1 MPRAGPPARRREA
14 MTGRTDA
21 TLADGARRR
30 ASEVALYGLT
40 PPIERAILAA
50 VDAER
55 PNQIR
60 GLVRPLHPADVADL
74 LSRLDPDRRRVV
86 IEAIRGRFDP
96 EILPYLD
103 ESVREDV
110 FEALG
115 TRDVAAALAE
125 LDSDDAVDL
134 MTDLD
139 EEERRRLL
147 AAVPAAERV
156 VLEQGLTYPESSAG
170 RLMQREVVA
179 VPSHW
184 TVGQTI
190 DFMRTQEELPEI
202 FQELYVVSAGNHLDG
217 VIPLSRLLRSKRP
230 VRVADIMAGELHPVP
245 PTTDQEEVA
254 QMFRRYGLV
263 STPVVGDTGQ
273 LLGRITVDDVVD
285 VIDEE
290 AEEDLLK
297 LGGVSESDIT
307 SSLLE
312 TARSRFVWLLVNLV
326 TAFIAASVI
335 GLFEDTI
342 AQVVALAV
350 LAPIVASMGGNAGT
364 QSLTVAVR
372 ALAMREISRTNAMR
386 VIVKEVALGVIN
398 GAIFGLVVGLVA
410 WAWFGKPILGL
421 VIGMALVLNLMAAGL
436 AGMTIPLILERLGVD
451 PAVAS
456 GVFLTTVTDVVGFFS
471 FLGLATW
478 LIL

>member
-1 MPRAGPPARRREA
+1 
-14 MTGRTDA
+14 MTGPADA
-21 TLADGARRR
+21 TLADGSRRR
-30 ASEVALYGLT
+30 ASGMALYGLT
-40 PPIERAILAA
+40 PQVEQAILGA

-60 GLVRPLHPADVADL
+60 GLIRPLHPADVADL
-74 LSRLDPDRRRVV
+74 LSRLAPERRRTV

-103 ESVREDV
+103 EPVREAV
-110 FEALG
+110 FGALG

-139 EEERRRLL
+139 EDERRLL
-147 AAVPAAERV
+147 LEAVPPAERV
-156 VLEQGLTYPESSAG
+156 VLEQGLTFPDSSAG

-179 VPSHW
+179 IPSHW

-190 DFMRTQEELPEI
+190 DFMRTQEELPES
-202 FQELYVVSAGNHLDG
+202 FQELYVVAAGNHLEG

-230 VRVADIMAGELHPVP
+230 VRVADIMATELHPVP

-263 STPVVGDTGQ
+263 STPVVDESGQ

-290 AEEDLLK
+290 AEEDLLN
-297 LGGVSESDIT
+297 LGGVSESDIS

-312 TARSRFVWLLVNLV
+312 TARKRFVWLLVNLV
-326 TAFIAASVI
+326 TAGVAASVI

-342 AQVVALAV
+342 AQVVALAI
-350 LAPIVASMGGNAGT
+350 LAPVVASMGGNAGT

-372 ALAMREISRTNAMR
+372 ALAMREIGRTNALR
-386 VIVKEVALGVIN
+386 VILKEVALGVIN
-398 GAIFGLVVGLVA
+398 GAVFGLVVGLVA
-410 WAWFGKPILGL
+410 WAWFGKPMLGV
-421 VIGMALVLNLMAAGL
+421 VIGLALVLNLMAAGL
-436 AGMTIPLILERLGVD
+436 AGMSIPLVLQRLGVD

-456 GVFLTTVTDVVGFFS
+456 GVFLTTVTDVVGFFT

>member
-1 MPRAGPPARRREA
+1 
-14 MTGRTDA
+14 MTGSADA
-21 TLADGARRR
+21 TQADGSRRR
-30 ASEVALYGLT
+30 ASGMALYGLT
-40 PPIERAILAA
+40 PQVETAILGA

-60 GLVRPLHPADVADL
+60 GLIRPLHPADVADL
-74 LSRLDPDRRRVV
+74 LSRLDPVRRRAV

-103 ESVREDV
+103 EPVREDV
-110 FEALG
+110 FEVLG

-139 EEERRRLL
+139 EDERRLLL

-156 VLEQGLTYPESSAG
+156 VLEQGLTFPDSSAG

-179 VPSHW
+179 IPSHW

-190 DFMRTQEELPEI
+190 DFMRTQEELPES
-202 FQELYVVSAGNHLDG
+202 FQEIYVVAAANHLEG

-230 VRVADIMAGELHPVP
+230 VRVADIMATDLHPVP
-245 PTTDQEEVA
+245 PTTDQEDVA

-263 STPVVGDTGQ
+263 SIPVVDESGQ

-290 AEEDLLK
+290 AEEDLLN
-297 LGGVSESDIT
+297 LGGVSESDIS

-312 TARSRFVWLLVNLV
+312 TARKRFVWLLVNLV
-326 TAFIAASVI
+326 TAGIAASVI

-342 AQVVALAV
+342 AQIVALAI
-350 LAPIVASMGGNAGT
+350 LAPVVASMGGNAGT

-372 ALAMREISRTNAMR
+372 ALAMREIGRTNALR
-386 VIVKEVALGVIN
+386 VILKEVALGIIN
-398 GAIFGLVVGLVA
+398 GAIFGLAVGLVA
-410 WAWFGKPILGL
+410 WAWFGKPMLGV
-421 VIGMALVLNLMAAGL
+421 VIGLALVLNLMAAGL
-436 AGMTIPLILERLGVD
+436 AGMSIPLILERLGVD

-456 GVFLTTVTDVVGFFS
+456 GVFLTTVTDVVGFFT

>member
-1 MPRAGPPARRREA
+1 
-14 MTGRTDA
+14 MTGPTDA

-30 ASEVALYGLT
+30 PSEVALYGLT
-40 PPIERAILAA
+40 PPVEQAILGAI
-50 VDAER
+50 DAGR

-74 LSRLDPDRRRVV
+74 LSRLDSEQRRTV

-96 EILPYLD
+96 EMLPYLD
-103 ESVREDV
+103 EAVREDV
-110 FEALG
+110 FEVLG

-125 LDSDDAVDL
+125 LDSDDAIDL

-139 EEERRRLL
+139 EDERKRLL
-147 AAVPAAERV
+147 EAVPPAERV
-156 VLEQGLTYPESSAG
+156 VLEQGLTFPESSAG
-170 RLMQREVVA
+170 RLMQREIVA
-179 VPSHW
+179 VPTHW

-190 DFMRTQEELPEI
+190 DFMRTEQELPDS
-202 FQELYVVSAGNHLDG
+202 FQEIYVVSAGNHLDG
-217 VIPLSRLLRSKRP
+217 VIPLAKLLRSKRP
-230 VRVADIMAGELHPVP
+230 VRVADIMSGEMHPVP

-263 STPVVGDTGQ
+263 STPVVDENGQ

-307 SSLLE
+307 STLLE
-312 TARSRFVWLLVNLV
+312 TARARFVWLLVNLV
-326 TAFIAASVI
+326 TAFVAAWVI
-335 GLFEDTI
+335 SMFEDTI

-372 ALAMREISRTNAMR
+372 ARALREISRTNAFR
-386 VIVKEVALGVIN
+386 VVVKEVALGVIN
-398 GAIFGLVVGLVA
+398 GVIFGVMVGLVS
-410 WAWFGKPILGL
+410 WFWFGKPILGV
-421 VIGMALVLNLMAAGL
+421 VIGLALIVNLMAAGL
-436 AGMTIPLILERLGVD
+436 AGMTIPLILQRLGVD

-456 GVFLTTVTDVVGFFS
+456 GVFLTTVTDVVGFFT

>member
-1 MPRAGPPARRREA
+1 
-14 MTGRTDA
+14 MTGSADA
-21 TLADGARRR
+21 TQADGSRRR
-30 ASEVALYGLT
+30 ASGMALYGLT
-40 PPIERAILAA
+40 PQVETAILGA

-60 GLVRPLHPADVADL
+60 GLIRPLHPADVADL
-74 LSRLDPDRRRVV
+74 LSRLDPVRRRAV
-86 IEAIRGRFDP
+86 IEATRGRFDP

-103 ESVREDV
+103 DPVREDV
-110 FEALG
+110 FEVLG

-139 EEERRRLL
+139 EDERRLLL

-156 VLEQGLTYPESSAG
+156 VLEQGLTFPESSAG

-179 VPSHW
+179 IPSHW

-190 DFMRTQEELPEI
+190 DFMRTQEELPES
-202 FQELYVVSAGNHLDG
+202 FQEIYVVAAGNHLEG

-230 VRVADIMAGELHPVP
+230 VRVADIMATDLHPVP
-245 PTTDQEEVA
+245 PTADQEDVA

-263 STPVVGDTGQ
+263 STPVVDESGQ

-290 AEEDLLK
+290 AEEDLLN
-297 LGGVSESDIT
+297 LGGVSESDIS

-312 TARSRFVWLLVNLV
+312 TARKRFVWLLVNLV
-326 TAFIAASVI
+326 TAGIAASVI

-342 AQVVALAV
+342 AQVVALAI
-350 LAPIVASMGGNAGT
+350 LAPVVASMGGNAGT

-372 ALAMREISRTNAMR
+372 ALAMREIGRTNALR
-386 VIVKEVALGVIN
+386 VILKEVALGIIN

-410 WAWFGKPILGL
+410 WAWFGKPMLGV
-421 VIGMALVLNLMAAGL
+421 VIGLALVLNLMAAGL
-436 AGMTIPLILERLGVD
+436 AGMSIPLILERLGVD

-456 GVFLTTVTDVVGFFS
+456 GVFLTTVTDVVGFFT

>member
-1 MPRAGPPARRREA
+1 

>member
-1 MPRAGPPARRREA
+1 MAG
-14 MTGRTDA
+14 D
-21 TLADGARRR
+21 L
-30 ASEVALYGLT
+30 ALYGLT
-40 PPIERAILAA
+40 PTVESAIVSAI
-50 VDAER
+50 DAER

-60 GLVRPLHPADVADL
+60 GLIRPLHPADVADL
-74 LSRLDPDRRRVV
+74 LCRLDPDRRSLV

-103 ESVREDV
+103 DPVREHV
-110 FEALG
+110 FEVLG

-139 EEERRRLL
+139 EDERRRLL
-147 AAVPAAERV
+147 EAVPAADRV
-156 VLEQGLTYPESSAG
+156 VLEHGLTYPEFSAG
-170 RLMQREVVA
+170 RLMQREIVA

-190 DFMRTQEELPEI
+190 DFMRTDGELPESFHEI
-202 FQELYVVSAGNHLDG
+202 YVVGSANRLDG
-217 VIPLSRLLRSKRP
+217 AIPLWRLLRSKRP
-230 VRVADIMAGELHPVP
+230 VRVTDIMATDLHSLP

-263 STPVVGDTGQ
+263 SAPVVDGAGQ
-273 LLGRITVDDVVD
+273 LLGVVTVDDVVD

-290 AEEDLLK
+290 AEDDLLRM
-297 LGGVSESDIT
+297 GGVAASDI
-307 SSLLE
+307 SSGLVE
-312 TARSRFVWLLVNLV
+312 TARARFVWLLVNLV
-326 TAFIAASVI
+326 TAFVSASVI
-335 GLFEDTI
+335 GLFSDTI
-342 AQVVALAV
+342 EQIVALAV

-372 ALAMREISRTNAMR
+372 ALAMREISRTNALR
-386 VIVKEVALGVIN
+386 VILKEVALGIVN
-398 GAIFGLVVGLVA
+398 GLVFGGIVGLVA
-410 WAWFGKPILGL
+410 WAWFGKPMLGV
-421 VIGMALVLNLMAAGL
+421 VIGLALLTNLIAAGF
-436 AGMTIPLILERLGVD
+436 AGMAIPQVLQRFGVD
-451 PAVAS
+451 PAVSS
-456 GVFLTTVTDVVGFFS
+456 GVFLTTVTDVVGFFT

>member
-1 MPRAGPPARRREA
+1 M
-14 MTGRTDA
+14 
-21 TLADGARRR
+21 
-30 ASEVALYGLT
+30 
-40 PPIERAILAA
+40 
-50 VDAER
+50 
-55 PNQIR
+55 
-60 GLVRPLHPADVADL
+60 
-74 LSRLDPDRRRVV
+74 
-86 IEAIRGRFDP
+86 IEAIHARFDP

-103 ESVREDV
+103 EAVREDV
-110 FEALG
+110 FDVMGA
-115 TRDVAAALAE
+115 RDVAAALAE
-125 LDSDDAVDL
+125 LDSDDAVDFV
-134 MTDLD
+134 TDLD
-139 EEERRRLL
+139 EEERRHLL
-147 AAVPAAERV
+147 EAVPAADRV

-179 VPSHW
+179 VPTHW

-190 DFMRTQEELPEI
+190 DFMRTDQELPES
-202 FQELYVVSAGNHLDG
+202 FQEIYVVSAGNHLDG
-217 VIPLSRLLRSKRP
+217 VIQLAKLLRSKRP
-230 VRVADIMAGELHPVP
+230 VRVADIMSAEMRPVP

-263 STPVVGDTGQ
+263 STPVVDENGQ

-297 LGGVSESDIT
+297 LGGVSESDI
-307 SSLLE
+307 SSTLLE
-312 TARSRFVWLLVNLV
+312 TARARFVWLLVNLV
-326 TAFIAASVI
+326 TAFVAASVI
-335 GLFEDTI
+335 ALFADTI

-372 ALAMREISRTNAMR
+372 AIAMREISRTNAFR
-386 VIVKEVALGVIN
+386 VVIKEVALGVIN
-398 GAIFGLVVGLVA
+398 GAIFGVIVGLVA
-410 WAWFGKPILGL
+410 WAWFGKPMIGV
-421 VIGMALVLNLMAAGL
+421 VIGLALILNLMAAGL
-436 AGMTIPLILERLGVD
+436 AGMTIPLILQRLGVD

-456 GVFLTTVTDVVGFFS
+456 GVFLTTVTDVVGFFT

>member
-1 MPRAGPPARRREA
+1 
-14 MTGRTDA
+14 MTGPTDA
-21 TLADGARRR
+21 PLADGARRR
-30 ASEVALYGLT
+30 PAGVALYGLT
-40 PPIERAILAA
+40 PPVEQAILDA
-50 VDAER
+50 VDAGR

-60 GLVRPLHPADVADL
+60 GLIRPLHPADVADL
-74 LSRLDPDRRRVV
+74 LSRLDTDRRRAV
-86 IEAIRGRFDP
+86 IEAIRARFDP

-103 ESVREDV
+103 EAVREDV
-110 FEALG
+110 FEVLG

-125 LDSDDAVDL
+125 LDSDDAIDL

-147 AAVPAAERV
+147 EAVPAAERV
-156 VLEQGLTYPESSAG
+156 VLEQGLTYPEDSAG

-190 DFMRTQEELPEI
+190 DFMRTEAEMPEN
-202 FQELYVVSAGNHLDG
+202 FQEIYVVSSGNRLDG
-217 VIPLSRLLRSKRP
+217 MIPLAKLLRSKRP
-230 VRVADIMAGELHPVP
+230 VRVADIMIAEMHPVP
-245 PTTDQEEVA
+245 PTTDQEDVA

-263 STPVVGDTGQ
+263 STPVVDDAGQ

-290 AEEDLLK
+290 AEEDLLN
-297 LGGVSESDIT
+297 LGGVSESDIS

-312 TARSRFVWLLVNLV
+312 TARKRFVWLLVNLV
-326 TAFIAASVI
+326 TAGIAASVI

-342 AQVVALAV
+342 AQVVALAI
-350 LAPIVASMGGNAGT
+350 LAPVVASMGGNAGT

-372 ALAMREISRTNAMR
+372 ALAMREIGRTNALR
-386 VIVKEVALGVIN
+386 VILKEVALGIIN

-410 WAWFGKPILGL
+410 WAWFGKPMLGV
-421 VIGMALVLNLMAAGL
+421 VIGLALVLNLMAAGL
-436 AGMTIPLILERLGVD
+436 AGMSIPLILERLGVD

-456 GVFLTTVTDVVGFFS
+456 GVFLTTVTDVVGFFT

>member
-1 MPRAGPPARRREA
+1 
-14 MTGRTDA
+14 MTGPTDA

-30 ASEVALYGLT
+30 PSEVALYGLT
-40 PPIERAILAA
+40 PAIEQAILDA

-55 PNQIR
+55 PNQVR

-74 LSRLDPDRRRVV
+74 LSRLDAARRKAV
-86 IEAIRGRFDP
+86 IEAIRARFDP

-103 ESVREDV
+103 ETVREDV
-110 FEALG
+110 YEVMG
-115 TRDVAAALAE
+115 TRDFAAALAE

-139 EEERRRLL
+139 EEDRRRLL
-147 AAVPAAERV
+147 EAVPAAERV
-156 VLEQGLTYPESSAG
+156 VLEQGLTSPEYSAG

-179 VPSHW
+179 VPRHW

-190 DFMRTQEELPEI
+190 DFMRTEAELPEN
-202 FQELYVVSAGNHLDG
+202 FQEIYVVSAGNHLDG
-217 VIPLSRLLRSKRP
+217 VVLLPRLLRSKRP
-230 VRVADIMAGELHPVP
+230 IRVTDIMTTEPRSVP

-263 STPVVGDTGQ
+263 STPVIDAEGR
-273 LLGRITVDDVVD
+273 LLGRITVDDIVD

-290 AEEDLLK
+290 AEDDLLK
-297 LGGVSESDIT
+297 MGGVSEADIA
-307 SSLLE
+307 SGLLK
-312 TARSRFVWLLVNLV
+312 TARLRITWLSFNLITGLV
-326 TAFIAASVI
+326 TATVI
-335 GLFEDTI
+335 GLFEGSI
-342 AQVVALAV
+342 AQVVALAI

-364 QSLTVAVR
+364 QTLTVTVR
-372 ALAMREISRTNAMR
+372 ALAMREINRTNALR
-386 VIVKEVALGVIN
+386 VVSKEMALGVIN
-398 GAIFGLVVGLVA
+398 GIVLGSIVGLVA
-410 WAWFGKPILGL
+410 WAWFGRPELGA
-421 VIGMALVLNLMAAGL
+421 VIGLAIVANLVVAGFV
-436 AGMTIPLILERLGVD
+436 GMCIPLTLQRLGID

-456 GVFLTTVTDVVGFFS
+456 GVFLTAVTDSIGFFA

>member
-1 MPRAGPPARRREA
+1 
-14 MTGRTDA
+14 MTGSADA
-21 TLADGARRR
+21 TQADGSRRR
-30 ASEVALYGLT
+30 ASGMALYGLT
-40 PPIERAILAA
+40 PQVETAILGA

-60 GLVRPLHPADVADL
+60 GLIRPLHPADVADL
-74 LSRLDPDRRRVV
+74 LSRLDPVRRRAV
-86 IEAIRGRFDP
+86 IEATRGRFDP

-103 ESVREDV
+103 DPVREDV
-110 FEALG
+110 FEVLG

-139 EEERRRLL
+139 EDERRLLL

-156 VLEQGLTYPESSAG
+156 VLEQGLTFPESSAG

-179 VPSHW
+179 IPSHW

-190 DFMRTQEELPEI
+190 DFMRTQEELPES
-202 FQELYVVSAGNHLDG
+202 FQEIYVVAAGNHLEG

-230 VRVADIMAGELHPVP
+230 VRVADIMATDLHPVP
-245 PTTDQEEVA
+245 PTTDQEDVA

-263 STPVVGDTGQ
+263 STPVVDESGQ

-290 AEEDLLK
+290 AEEDLLN
-297 LGGVSESDIT
+297 LGGVSESDIS

-312 TARSRFVWLLVNLV
+312 TARKRFVWLLVNLV
-326 TAFIAASVI
+326 TAGIAASVI

-342 AQVVALAV
+342 AQVVALAI
-350 LAPIVASMGGNAGT
+350 LAPVVASMGGNAGT

-372 ALAMREISRTNAMR
+372 ALAMREIGRTNALR
-386 VIVKEVALGVIN
+386 VILKEVALGIIN

-410 WAWFGKPILGL
+410 WAWFGKPMLGV
-421 VIGMALVLNLMAAGL
+421 VIGLALVLNLMAAGL
-436 AGMTIPLILERLGVD
+436 AGMSIPLILERLGVD

-456 GVFLTTVTDVVGFFS
+456 GVFLTTVTDVVGFFT

>member
-1 MPRAGPPARRREA
+1 
-14 MTGRTDA
+14 MTGPTDA
-21 TLADGARRR
+21 TLSDGSRRR
-30 ASEVALYGLT
+30 TSEVALYGLT
-40 PPIERAILAA
+40 PPVERAILSA
-50 VDAER
+50 VDAGR

-74 LSRLDPDRRRVV
+74 LSRLDAEQRRAV

-96 EILPYLD
+96 EMLPYLD
-103 ESVREDV
+103 EAVREDV
-110 FEALG
+110 FEVLG

-125 LDSDDAVDL
+125 LDSDDAIDL

-139 EEERRRLL
+139 EEDRKRLL
-147 AAVPAAERV
+147 EAVPPAERV
-156 VLEQGLTYPESSAG
+156 VLEQGLTFPDSSAG

-179 VPSHW
+179 VPTHW

-190 DFMRTQEELPEI
+190 DFMRTDQELPEN
-202 FQELYVVSAGNHLDG
+202 FQEIYVVSAGNRLDG
-217 VIPLSRLLRSKRP
+217 VVPLARLLRSKRP
-230 VRVADIMAGELHPVP
+230 VRVADIMSAEMRPVP

-263 STPVVGDTGQ
+263 STPVVDDNGQ

-297 LGGVSESDIT
+297 LGGVSESDIS

-335 GLFEDTI
+335 AMFADTI

-372 ALAMREISRTNAMR
+372 ALAMREISRTNAFR

-398 GAIFGLVVGLVA
+398 GAVFGFAVGLVA
-410 WAWFGKPILGL
+410 WTWFGKPMLGV
-421 VIGMALVLNLMAAGL
+421 VIGLALILNLMAAGL

-456 GVFLTTVTDVVGFFS
+456 GVFLTTVTDVVGFFT

>member
-1 MPRAGPPARRREA
+1 
-14 MTGRTDA
+14 MTGPTDA
-21 TLADGARRR
+21 SLAGGARRR
-30 ASEVALYGLT
+30 APEGALYGLT
-40 PPIERAILAA
+40 PPVERAIL
-50 VDAER
+50 DALDAGR
-55 PNQIR
+55 SSQIR
-60 GLVRPLHPADVADL
+60 NLVRPLHPADVADL

-86 IEAIRGRFDP
+86 IEVIRTRFDP

-103 ESVREDV
+103 EAVREDV
-110 FEALG
+110 FAVLG
-115 TRDVAAALAE
+115 TSDVAAALAE

-156 VLEQGLTYPESSAG
+156 VLEQGLTFPESSAG

-179 VPSHW
+179 VPAHW

-190 DFMRTQEELPEI
+190 DFMRTEAELPEA
-202 FQELYVVSAGNHLDG
+202 FQEIYVVSSGNRLDG
-217 VIPLSRLLRSKRP
+217 VIPLARLLRAKRP
-230 VRVADIMAGELHPVP
+230 IRVADILSTEMHPVP
-245 PTTDQEEVA
+245 PTADQDEVA

-263 STPVVGDTGQ
+263 STPVVDEAGQ

-297 LGGVSESDIT
+297 LGGVSESDIA
-307 SSLLE
+307 SGLLA
-312 TARSRFVWLLVNLV
+312 TARSRFVWLLVNLF
-326 TAFIAASVI
+326 TAFVAASVI
-335 GLFEDTI
+335 ALFEDTI

-372 ALAMREISRTNAMR
+372 ALAMREIGRANAAR
-386 VIVKEVALGVIN
+386 VVAKEVVLGLVN
-398 GAIFGLVVGLVA
+398 GTLFGLAVGLVA
-410 WAWFGKPILGL
+410 WAWFGKPMLGV
-421 VIGMALVLNLMAAGL
+421 VIGLALILNLMAAGL
-436 AGMTIPLILERLGVD
+436 AGMAIPLALQRLGVD

>member
-1 MPRAGPPARRREA
+1 
-14 MTGRTDA
+14 MTGPTDA

-30 ASEVALYGLT
+30 PSEVALYGLT
-40 PPIERAILAA
+40 PPVEQAILDA

-60 GLVRPLHPADVADL
+60 GLIRPLHPADVADL
-74 LSRLDPDRRRVV
+74 LSRLDPDRRRAV
-86 IEAIRGRFDP
+86 IEAIRIRFDP
-96 EILPYLD
+96 EVLPYLD
-103 ESVREDV
+103 EAVREDV
-110 FEALG
+110 FDVMG

-139 EEERRRLL
+139 EEDRRRLL
-147 AAVPAAERV
+147 EAVPAAERV
-156 VLEQGLTYPESSAG
+156 VLEQGLTFPEDSAG

-190 DFMRTQEELPEI
+190 DFMRTEAELPET
-202 FQELYVVSAGNHLDG
+202 FQEIYVVSSGNRLDG
-217 VIPLSRLLRSKRP
+217 MILLSKLLRTKRP
-230 VRVADIMAGELHPVP
+230 VRVADIMTTEMHPVP
-245 PTTDQEEVA
+245 PTTDQEDVA

-263 STPVVGDTGQ
+263 STPVVDESGQ
-273 LLGRITVDDVVD
+273 LLGRITVDDIVD

-290 AEEDLLK
+290 AEEDLLN
-297 LGGVSESDIT
+297 LGGVTESDIA
-307 SSLLE
+307 SGLVE
-312 TARSRFVWLLVNLV
+312 TARARFVWLLVNLV
-326 TAFIAASVI
+326 TAFVTASVI
-335 GLFEDTI
+335 AQFEDTI
-342 AQVVALAV
+342 ERLVALAV

-372 ALAMREISRTNAMR
+372 ALAMREISRTNALR
-386 VIVKEVALGVIN
+386 VIVKEGALGVIN
-398 GAIFGLVVGLVA
+398 GVVFGVMVGIVA
-410 WAWFGKPILGL
+410 YVWFGMPMLGV
-421 VIGMALVLNLMAAGL
+421 VIGLALILNLLAAGL
-436 AGMTIPLILERLGVD
+436 AGMTIPLVLERLGVD

-456 GVFLTTVTDVVGFFS
+456 GVFLTTVTDVVGFFA

>member
-1 MPRAGPPARRREA
+1 
-14 MTGRTDA
+14 MTGPSDA
-21 TLADGARRR
+21 TLSDGTRRR
-30 ASEVALYGLT
+30 APEVALYGLT
-40 PPIERAILAA
+40 PPVEQAILSA
-50 VDAER
+50 VDAGR
-55 PNQIR
+55 SNQIR

-74 LSRLDPDRRRVV
+74 LSRLDAEQRRAV

-103 ESVREDV
+103 EAVREDV
-110 FEALG
+110 FETLG
-115 TRDVAAALAE
+115 TRDVAAMLAE
-125 LDSDDAVDL
+125 LDSDDAIDL

-139 EEERRRLL
+139 EDERKLL
-147 AAVPAAERV
+147 LEAVPPADRV
-156 VLEQGLTYPESSAG
+156 VLEQGLTFPDSSAG

-179 VPSHW
+179 VPTHW

-190 DFMRTQEELPEI
+190 DFMRTEAELPEN
-202 FQELYVVSAGNHLDG
+202 FQEIYVVSAGNRLDG
-217 VIPLSRLLRSKRP
+217 VVTLAKLLRAKRP
-230 VRVADIMAGELHPVP
+230 VRIADIMSAEMRPVP

-263 STPVVGDTGQ
+263 STPVVDDTGQ

-297 LGGVSESDIT
+297 LGGVSESDIS

-335 GLFEDTI
+335 AMFADTI

-372 ALAMREISRTNAMR
+372 ALAMREIGRTNALR

-398 GAIFGLVVGLVA
+398 GAVFGCAVGLVA
-410 WAWFGKPILGL
+410 WAWFGKPMIGV
-421 VIGMALVLNLMAAGL
+421 VIGLALILNLMAAGL

-456 GVFLTTVTDVVGFFS
+456 GVFLTTVTDVVGFFT

>member
-1 MPRAGPPARRREA
+1 
-14 MTGRTDA
+14 MTGPADA
-21 TLADGARRR
+21 TLADGSRRR
-30 ASEVALYGLT
+30 ASGMALYGLT
-40 PPIERAILAA
+40 PQVEQAILGA

-60 GLVRPLHPADVADL
+60 GLIRPLHPADVADL
-74 LSRLDPDRRRVV
+74 LSRLAPERRRTV

-103 ESVREDV
+103 EPVREAV
-110 FEALG
+110 FGALG

-139 EEERRRLL
+139 EDERRLL
-147 AAVPAAERV
+147 LEAVPPAERV
-156 VLEQGLTYPESSAG
+156 VLEQGLTFPDSSAG

-179 VPSHW
+179 IPSHW

-190 DFMRTQEELPEI
+190 DFMRTQEELPES
-202 FQELYVVSAGNHLDG
+202 FQELYVVAAGNHLEG

-230 VRVADIMAGELHPVP
+230 VRVADIMATELHPVP

-263 STPVVGDTGQ
+263 STPGVDERGQ
-273 LLGRITVDDVVD
+273 LLGRISVDDVVD

-290 AEEDLLK
+290 AEEDLLN
-297 LGGVSESDIT
+297 LGGVSESDIS

-312 TARSRFVWLLVNLV
+312 TARKRFVWLLVNLV
-326 TAFIAASVI
+326 TAGVAASVI

-342 AQVVALAV
+342 AQVVALAI
-350 LAPIVASMGGNAGT
+350 LAPVVASMGGNAGT

-372 ALAMREISRTNAMR
+372 ALAMREIGRTNALR
-386 VIVKEVALGVIN
+386 VILKEVALGVIN
-398 GAIFGLVVGLVA
+398 GAVFGLVVGLVA
-410 WAWFGKPILGL
+410 WAWFGKPMLGV
-421 VIGMALVLNLMAAGL
+421 VIGLALVLNLMAAGL
-436 AGMTIPLILERLGVD
+436 AGMSIPLVLQRLGVD

-456 GVFLTTVTDVVGFFS
+456 GVFLTTVTDVVGFFT

>member
-1 MPRAGPPARRREA
+1 
-14 MTGRTDA
+14 MTGSADA
-21 TLADGARRR
+21 TLANGSRRR
-30 ASEVALYGLT
+30 ASGMALYGLT
-40 PPIERAILAA
+40 PQAEQAILGA

-60 GLVRPLHPADVADL
+60 GLIRPLHPADVADL
-74 LSRLDPDRRRVV
+74 LSRLAPERRRTV

-103 ESVREDV
+103 EPVREDV
-110 FEALG
+110 FGALG

-139 EEERRRLL
+139 EDERRLL
-147 AAVPAAERV
+147 LEAVPPAERV
-156 VLEQGLTYPESSAG
+156 VLEQGLTFPDSSAG

-190 DFMRTQEELPEI
+190 DFMRTQEELPDS
-202 FQELYVVSAGNHLDG
+202 FQEVYVVAAGNHLEG

-230 VRVADIMAGELHPVP
+230 VRVADIMATELHPVP

-263 STPVVGDTGQ
+263 STPVVDESGQ

-290 AEEDLLK
+290 AEEDLLN
-297 LGGVSESDIT
+297 LGGVSESDIS

-312 TARSRFVWLLVNLV
+312 TARKRFVWLLVNLV
-326 TAFIAASVI
+326 TAGIAASVI

-342 AQVVALAV
+342 AQVVALAI
-350 LAPIVASMGGNAGT
+350 LAPVVASMGGNAGT

-372 ALAMREISRTNAMR
+372 ALAMREIGRTNALR
-386 VIVKEVALGVIN
+386 VILKEVALGIIN
-398 GAIFGLVVGLVA
+398 GAIFGLIVGLVA
-410 WAWFGKPILGL
+410 WAWFGKPVLGA
-421 VIGMALVLNLMAAGL
+421 VIGLALVLNLMAAGL
-436 AGMTIPLILERLGVD
+436 AGMSIPLILKRLGVD

-456 GVFLTTVTDVVGFFS
+456 GVFLTTVTDVVGFFT

>member
-1 MPRAGPPARRREA
+1 
-14 MTGRTDA
+14 MTGPTDA
-21 TLADGARRR
+21 SLAEGTRRR

-40 PPIERAILAA
+40 PPVEQAILSA
-50 VDAER
+50 VDAGR

-60 GLVRPLHPADVADL
+60 GLIRPLHPADVADL
-74 LSRLDPDRRRVV
+74 LSRLDTEQRRVV
-86 IEAIRGRFDP
+86 IEAIKARFDP

-103 ESVREDV
+103 EAVREDV
-110 FEALG
+110 FDVMGA
-115 TRDVAAALAE
+115 RDVAAALAE
-125 LDSDDAVDL
+125 LDSDDVVDFV
-134 MTDLD
+134 TDLD
-139 EEERRRLL
+139 EDERKLL
-147 AAVPAAERV
+147 LEAVPPAERV
-156 VLEQGLTYPESSAG
+156 VLEQGLTFPDSSAG

-179 VPSHW
+179 VPTHW

-190 DFMRTQEELPEI
+190 DFMRTDQELPES
-202 FQELYVVSAGNHLDG
+202 FQEIYVVSAGNRLDG
-217 VIPLSRLLRSKRP
+217 VVPLARLLRSKRP
-230 VRVADIMAGELHPVP
+230 VRVADIMSAEMRPVP

-263 STPVVGDTGQ
+263 STPVVDDSGQ

-297 LGGVSESDIT
+297 LGGVSESDI
-307 SSLLE
+307 SSGLLE
-312 TARSRFVWLLVNLV
+312 TARSRFVWLLVNLA
-326 TAFIAASVI
+326 TAFVAASVI
-335 GLFEDTI
+335 AMFADTI

-372 ALAMREISRTNAMR
+372 ALAMREIGRTNALR
-386 VIVKEVALGVIN
+386 VIVKEVALGIIN
-398 GAIFGLVVGLVA
+398 GAIFGLAVGLVA
-410 WAWFGKPILGL
+410 WAWFGKPMIGV
-421 VIGMALVLNLMAAGL
+421 VIGLALILNLMAAGL
-436 AGMTIPLILERLGVD
+436 AGMTIPLVLERLGVD

-456 GVFLTTVTDVVGFFS
+456 GVFLTTVTDVVGFFT

>member
-1 MPRAGPPARRREA
+1 
-14 MTGRTDA
+14 MTGPTDA
-21 TLADGARRR
+21 SQADGTRRR

-40 PPIERAILAA
+40 PPVEQAILSA
-50 VDAER
+50 VDAGR

-60 GLVRPLHPADVADL
+60 GLIRPLHPADVADL
-74 LSRLDPDRRRVV
+74 LSRLDTEQRRVV
-86 IEAIRGRFDP
+86 IEAIKARFDP

-110 FEALG
+110 FDVMGA
-115 TRDVAAALAE
+115 RDVAAALAE
-125 LDSDDAVDL
+125 LDSDDVVDFV
-134 MTDLD
+134 TDLD
-139 EEERRRLL
+139 EDERKLL
-147 AAVPAAERV
+147 LEAVPPAERV
-156 VLEQGLTYPESSAG
+156 VLEQGLTFPDSSAG

-179 VPSHW
+179 VPTHW

-190 DFMRTQEELPEI
+190 DFMRTDQELPES
-202 FQELYVVSAGNHLDG
+202 FQEIYVVSAGNRLDG
-217 VIPLSRLLRSKRP
+217 VVPLARLLRSKRP
-230 VRVADIMAGELHPVP
+230 VRVADIMSAEMRPVP

-263 STPVVGDTGQ
+263 STPVVDESGQ

-297 LGGVSESDIT
+297 LGGVSESDIS

-335 GLFEDTI
+335 AMFADTI

-372 ALAMREISRTNAMR
+372 ALAMREIGRTNALR
-386 VIVKEVALGVIN
+386 VIVKEVALGIIN
-398 GAIFGLVVGLVA
+398 GAIFGLAVGLVA
-410 WAWFGKPILGL
+410 WAWFGKPMIGV
-421 VIGMALVLNLMAAGL
+421 VIGLALILNLMAAGL

-456 GVFLTTVTDVVGFFS
+456 GVFLTTVTDVVGFFT